1 MQRVRLT
8 RLLVGLAI
16 VLAGA
21 HRDAGAQTSGYDPQC
36 LPVRTTPPLFSA
48 EVAGPQTLDPG
59 DVEPFGWNPA
69 FGRLTRGNVHYISA
83 NYVRVK
89 LVSDRCSLVSGV
101 LFGSRSVTTSNTDG
115 FYYFTQT
122 QPVPGY
128 PSRVAHSVSVHFPY
142 GREGSTDTVKVTLGR
157 VVRLSDTIDYSFPV
171 VRVNRVEAIN
181 VSAPIGF
188 SQPEVFNMFGKAL
201 YEQFGRSANS
211 AVITLSDG
219 ERVRI
224 YGYDPNSLF
233 VTIDSRGVS
242 FGFRFR
248 IDKPCQPRA
257 QVQGRFRLNATRGSP
272 ISLVWVVEPYTNL
285 QWPPLCEIAQ
295 GIPGIGDI
303 VHWVFFSGAEGQ
315 TSAGVAG
322 RIEQAVQDSMS
333 AFDPAI
339 GFFDGS
345 TTRPG
350 ELLVNLALPAASIRI
365 QVPYDAFDM
374 NRTGT
379 AFPPDSAFA
388 ILASDLAPADYI
400 GGVPPLLLR
409 SGPNGVPRLGTTDW
423 PNAQTLLRWEQP
435 VWSGAP
441 IGRLLARRSD
451 PQRTLTY
458 QYTPACSIDPE
469 SWFAAPVSIRFGV
482 NDTAADAERLRPT
495 PAAHGYWLRIFF
507 FDFGEAT
514 RCQQRSSDPIVLPPT
529 VPGV

>member
-1 MQRVRLT
+1 MQRLT
-8 RLLVGLAI
+8 GSVVALVIALVGTS
-16 VLAGA
+16 
-21 HRDAGAQTSGYDPQC
+21 HNAGAQTSGYDPEC
-36 LPVRTTPPLFSA
+36 FAVRTAPPLFSA
-48 EVAGPQTLDPG
+48 EVVGPQTLDPG

-69 FGRLTRGNVHYISA
+69 FGRLTRGAVHYISA

-89 LVSDRCSLVSGV
+89 LVSDRCSIVGSV
-101 LFGSRSVTTSNTDG
+101 AFGSRIVTTTNADG

-122 QPVPGY
+122 QQVPGY
-128 PSRVAHSVSVHFPY
+128 PNRVAHSVSVHFPY
-142 GREGSTDTVKVTLGR
+142 GREGSTDTVKITLGR
-157 VVRLSDTIDYSFPV
+157 AVRLAGTIDYSFPL
-171 VRVNRVEAIN
+171 VRVNRVEAVD

-188 SQPEVFNMFGKAL
+188 SQAEVFNMFGKSL

-211 AVITLSDG
+211 AVITLPNGDP
-219 ERVRI
+219 VRI
-224 YGYDPNSLF
+224 YGYDPDSLF

-272 ISLVWVVEPYTNL
+272 VSLVWVVEPYTNL
-285 QWPPLCEIAQ
+285 EWPPICEIAQ
-295 GIPGIGDI
+295 GIPGLGDI
-303 VHWVFFSGAEGQ
+303 VHWIFFSGAEGQ
-315 TSAGVAG
+315 VSAGVAG

-333 AFDPAI
+333 AFGPAS

-345 TTRPG
+345 STRPG
-350 ELLVNLALPAASIRI
+350 ELLVNLKLPVASIRI

-374 NRTGT
+374 NRSGT

-400 GGVPPLLLR
+400 GGVPPAVLR

-423 PNAQTLLRWEQP
+423 PNAQTLLRWQP
-435 VWSGAP
+435 PIWSGAP
-441 IGRLLARRSD
+441 VGRLLARRSD

-482 NDTAADAERLRPT
+482 NDTAADAERLRP
-495 PAAHGYWLRIFF
+495 AWAHGYWLRIFF
-507 FDFGEAT
+507 FDFGEGT
-514 RCQQRSSDPIVLPPT
+514 RCQERSSDPIVLPPM
-529 VPGV
+529 PGA